1 MLNKK
6 DVEHLAKL
14 ANLILSDEE
23 VTIFGKQLQET
34 ITYVENL
41 NELDTS
47 HVDATSHSGVQKNI
61 TFTDGTV
68 NERGLTQEQAL
79 KNAKKQ
85 NDGYFEVDRIM

>member
-1 MLNKK
+1 MLKK

-14 ANLILSDEE
+14 TNLTLNDEE
-23 VTIFGKQLQET
+23 VTLFGKQLQET

-47 HVDATSHSGVQKNI
+47 HVDATSHSGAQKNI
-61 TFTDGTV
+61 TFSDGTP
-68 NERGLTQEQAL
+68 NDRGLSQEQAL